1 MTNRE
6 KFAAAALTGLLA
18 APTDKD
24 RSWEYWARLSY
35 EAADAMIQE
44 RKGVTKSK
52 PAVSPGIGSVTL
64 WVSEREAIEEC
75 VKLITKTKQY
85 DSMPKGPFMYWRY
98 RMEALMELL
107 ERTK

>member
-1 MTNRE
+1 MTDRD

-52 PAVSPGIGSVTL
+52 PAASPGIGSVTL
-64 WVSEREAIEEC
+64 WGSEREAIEAC
-75 VKLITKTKQY
+75 VKLIAKTKQH
-85 DSMPKGPFMYWRY
+85 DAMPKGPFVYWKH

-107 ERTK
+107 ERTR